1 MHSLRHIIVSKRTKR
16 GGEKAVHAIIIFTAL
31 VATYASGLILGI
43 TLITYRVTGQRNE
56 TTIYTNISSS
66 LIMIGF
72 GIAAFIFP
80 IQTGIW

>member
-1 MHSLRHIIVSKRTKR
+1 M
-16 GGEKAVHAIIIFTAL
+16 HAIIIFTAL

-43 TLITYRVTGQRNE
+43 TLITYRVSGKRNGI
-56 TTIYTNISSS
+56 TIYTNISST
-66 LIMIGF
+66 LMMLGF